1 MDKLK
6 KLIKLFLIY
15 TSVPLRIVFVILIMI
30 IGIALVKKTKQ
41 ECNIITI
48 ISSAFKMMLYI
59 MSYNINISDNDYK
72 KYMNYL
78 YSDEKFICVF
88 NHSTLIDGHLLFTTF
103 PRMGIT
109 LFKQKVLDYI
119 NCDDN
124 FNKKIGG
131 IFVDMKKKTNVTN
144 KIKDIV
150 SNRENGDPIL
160 FIAPSACHPPDEKNN
175 ISKFI
180 KTGAFVI
187 KCKILP
193 ILIKFEDDSLHY
205 NCDNKESISH
215 AYFKLF
221 LVNNYKINI
230 KVGDIIEPI
239 EEESIIQYRD
249 RVYNIMN
256 EQYKDMKC

>member
-15 TSVPLRIVFVILIMI
+15 TSVPLRIVFVIIIMI
-30 IGIALVKKTKQ
+30 IGIAIVKKTKQ

-48 ISSAFKMMLYI
+48 MSSAFKIMLYI
-59 MSYNINISDNDYK
+59 MSYNINISDGDYK

-78 YSDEKFICVF
+78 YSDRKIICVF

-109 LFKQKVLDYI
+109 LLKQKVYDYL
-119 NCDDN
+119 NYDDE

-131 IFVDMKKKTNVTN
+131 IFVDIEKRTCVTN

-150 SNRENGDPIL
+150 SNRKNGDPIL
-160 FIAPSACHPPDEKNN
+160 SIAPSACRPPDEKNN

-180 KTGAFVI
+180 KTGAFVN
-187 KCKILP
+187 KFDILP
-193 ILIKFEDDSLHY
+193 ILIKYEDDSLYY

-215 AYFKLF
+215 AYLKLF
-221 LVNNYKINI
+221 LVNNYNINI
-230 KVGDIIEPI
+230 KVCDIININDNEDI
-239 EEESIIQYRD
+239 DQYRN

-256 EQYKDMKC
+256 EQYKDM